1 MKSVAAM
8 IAIVGLW
15 ASTALGGIIQF
26 DPTYVNEL
34 GVAVREDGSP
44 TGANHIS
51 TRVLLVADTGVWD
64 NVTAVIGS
72 NDGVILEGTYTS
84 QFIADTAF
92 RSNLLPTDTPPG
104 PTRPGIYPSDLLT
117 GGFSNGGNRVATLQ
131 NPYLMAN
138 LVLTLPSTTAG
149 GLALG
154 QTFEYFVDSVADGGY
169 SSIGS
174 GINTEAALVGTGTIT
189 VVPEPASLAL
199 LGLGAIG
206 LIRRRRTA

>member
-1 MKSVAAM
+1 M

-15 ASTALGGIIQF
+15 ASTALGGTVQF
-26 DPTYVNEL
+26 DPTYVNEE

-51 TRVLLVADTGVWD
+51 TRVLLVADSGVWD
-64 NVTAVIGS
+64 NVTALIGS

-84 QFIADTAF
+84 QFIADTSF
-92 RSNLLPTDTPPG
+92 RTNLRPSDTPPG

-131 NPYLMAN
+131 SPYLMAN
-138 LVLTLPSTTAG
+138 LVLTLPTTTAG
-149 GLALG
+149 GLSVG
-154 QTFEYFVDSVADGGY
+154 QSFEYFVDSALDGGF
-169 SSIGS
+169 SSIGAGVDS
-174 GINTEAALVGTGTIT
+174 ESLTGTGTIT

-199 LGLGAIG
+199 LGLGALG
-206 LIRRRRTA
+206 LIRRRRSA